1 MNDSSNSNTTEIQDQ
16 WFEQHPV
23 VSTVLW
29 LIGGI
34 TKSPELP
41 CPPEGGESGK
51 IPRTNSRLSWKDEHD
66 GEIAEYISHDA
77 KMGNDKNGK
86 NEKNGKKEK
95 KEKKH
100 VTIMP
105 RQKSLAEVG
114 EQMTSIDSGDDNI
127 YLRSTSSSTDDEDE
141 ESSNRPGPSS
151 RITGDLMDMDDNTM
165 SPQWGWYV
173 STTPPQ
179 ELYGKS
185 GSGKPSVPE
194 STQ

>member
-1 MNDSSNSNTTEIQDQ
+1 MTDNSVEDTELNEQ

-34 TKSPELP
+34 SKSPELSSP
-41 CPPEGGESGK
+41 KCESGGK

-77 KMGNDKNGK
+77 NRS
-86 NEKNGKKEK
+86 EK
-95 KEKKH
+95 KEKKR
-100 VTIMP
+100 VSMMP
-105 RQKSLAEVG
+105 RQTSLAHVG
-114 EQMTSIDSGDDNI
+114 GTVHSMDSGDEHAN
-127 YLRSTSSSTDDEDE
+127 LRSNSTEDDDEE
-141 ESSNRPGPSS
+141 EAS
-151 RITGDLMDMDDNTM
+151 RHEPASRGGEDMDENTM

-179 ELYGKS
+179 ELYGKE
-185 GSGKPSVPE
+185 KKNPHVHE
-194 STQ
+194 

>member
-1 MNDSSNSNTTEIQDQ
+1 MKKASDEDDPVLSDQ
-16 WFEQHPV
+16 WYEQHPV

-41 CPPEGGESGK
+41 SPKSESGK

-66 GEIAEYISHDA
+66 GEIAEYISHD
-77 KMGNDKNGK
+77 DKRNR
-86 NEKNGKKEK
+86 NVESKEK
-95 KEKKH
+95 KEKKQ
-100 VTIMP
+100 VSIKMP

-114 EQMTSIDSGDDNI
+114 SSNIVSTDSGDDNI
-127 YLRSTSSSTDDEDE
+127 YLRSGSGSSSSDDEDDK
-141 ESSNRPGPSS
+141 GPSVS
-151 RITGDLMDMDDNTM
+151 LQEPARGGGDSEMDENTM

-185 GSGKPSVPE
+185 GSGKSSVP
-194 STQ
+194 

>member
-1 MNDSSNSNTTEIQDQ
+1 MKKNTNEDDPVLSDQ
-16 WFEQHPV
+16 WYEQHPV

-34 TKSPELP
+34 TKSPEHP
-41 CPPEGGESGK
+41 SPKSESGK

-66 GEIAEYISHDA
+66 GEIAEYISHDD
-77 KMGNDKNGK
+77 KINRNDEN
-86 NEKNGKKEK
+86 KKEK
-95 KEKKH
+95 EKKQ
-100 VTIMP
+100 VNFTMP

-114 EQMTSIDSGDDNI
+114 GSNIASTDSGDDNI
-127 YLRSTSSSTDDEDE
+127 YLRSGSGSSSSDDEEDNKGRSVSLQGLSRGDE
-141 ESSNRPGPSS
+141 
-151 RITGDLMDMDDNTM
+151 MDENTM

-185 GSGKPSVPE
+185 GSGKSSVP
-194 STQ
+194 